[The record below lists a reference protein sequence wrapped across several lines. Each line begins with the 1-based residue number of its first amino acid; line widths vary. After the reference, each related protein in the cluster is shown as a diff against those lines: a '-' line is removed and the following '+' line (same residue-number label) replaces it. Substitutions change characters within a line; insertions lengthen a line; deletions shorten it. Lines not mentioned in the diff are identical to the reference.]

1 MSDDAMGDEVYQP
14 DQQDAEDAAR
24 GPDPENTLGQA
35 DPDQLLDAG
44 YSPADEPY
52 AAGEGV
58 TAREQRR
65 GESLDERLAEEEP
78 DTGAGG
84 AAPRQAGPDDVTPA
98 PAEED
103 AVRVRDDTRT
113 DRG

>member
-35 DPDQLLDAG
+35 DPDELLDAG

-52 AAGEGV
+52 AAGTGV

-78 DTGAGG
+78 DVG
-84 AAPRQAGPDDVTPA
+84 AAGTGPKGAGPDDITPV

-103 AVRVRDDTRT
+103 AVRVRDDGRA
-113 DRG
+113 DGG